1 MKPGRYA
8 HKMMYAAGASGT
20 VTLEPGDRIVEITVQ
35 ASLATGTVAIFGG
48 TAIPVVG
55 AAAPDTKLLHLGPH
69 PDASRFE
76 ATAAAKTVVFVNTVS
91 YMVAFMRLRPVAPV

>member
-8 HKMMYAAGASGT
+8 RAMMYAAGASGT
-20 VTLEPGDRIVEITVQ
+20 VTLEPGDRIVEINAQ
-35 ASLATGTVAIFGG
+35 ASLATGTVAVFGG

-55 AAAPDTKLLHLGPH
+55 AVAPDTKMMHLGPY

-76 ATAAAKTVVFVNTVS
+76 ATAAAKTVVFTDTVS
-91 YMVAFMRLRPVAPV
+91 YLVAFMRLRPVAPV